1 LTGRAILAA
10 AVLAALLG
18 GCGEKLPVY
27 ERWCADGEQVRSH
40 QAMPAEKVCD
50 RHGGV
55 VNTLTIVDGDSK
67 PRR

>member
-1 LTGRAILAA
+1 LTGRAIVAA
-10 AVLAALLG
+10 GVLAALLG

-40 QAMPAEKVCD
+40 RAMPRENVCD

-55 VNTLTIVDGDSK
+55 VNTLTIIDGDRK
-67 PRR
+67 RRR